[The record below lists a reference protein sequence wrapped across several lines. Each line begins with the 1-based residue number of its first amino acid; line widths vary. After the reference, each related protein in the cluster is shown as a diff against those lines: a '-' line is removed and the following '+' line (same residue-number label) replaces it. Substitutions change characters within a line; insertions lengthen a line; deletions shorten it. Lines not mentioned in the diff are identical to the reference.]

1 MNYKAVL
8 FDLDGTL
15 LDTIADIGQSMNCAL
30 LKNGFPLYTAEEYKY
45 LVGEGVYNLAKNA
58 LPESMR
64 NEKTINKLVSEM
76 KEEYEKH
83 WADSTL
89 PYEGIPELLDFLTAG
104 GYKLCVLSNKP
115 HFFTQKI
122 VDKFLSKWHFDV
134 VFGERASI
142 PIKPD
147 PSGALEIA
155 SIMDINP
162 QDFLYLGDTSVDM
175 QTANNAG
182 MYPVGVTWGF
192 RKKEELLKSGA
203 KLIINH
209 PMELS
214 GKFY

>member
-30 LKNGFPLYTAEEYKY
+30 LKSGFPLYTVEEYKY

-64 NEKTINKLVSEM
+64 IEKTINKLVSEM

-83 WADSTL
+83 WADNTL
-89 PYEGIPELLDFLTAG
+89 PYEGIPELLDFLTAS

-147 PSGALEIA
+147 PAGALEIA

-182 MYPVGVTWGF
+182 MYAVGVTWGF
-192 RKKEELLKSGA
+192 RKKDELLKSGA

-214 GKFY
+214 ERCY